1 MVELQCWWIKEG
13 HLTSSAWTCAKY
25 MTLFCTTSWLPNWRK
40 MDLRNGPLNEL
51 RNWLDGYTKSCGQ
64 RLSVQVEVSDEWRS
78 QGSVLGPVLLIIFV
92 GDMDSGIE
100 CTLSKFAD
108 DTKLRGSVCLPEGRK
123 VLQKDLDRLDNWA
136 KANHLGFTKT
146 SCQVLHF
153 GHSNSLQEVGT
164 RCS

>member
-78 QGSVLGPVLLIIFV
+78 QGSVLGAVLLIIFV
-92 GDMDSGIE
+92 GEMVSGIE

-108 DTKLRGSVCLPEGRK
+108 DTKRWSAVNTPERWYAIQRD
-123 VLQKDLDRLDNWA
+123 VDRLEQWVQVNIMRSN
-136 KANHLGFTKT
+136 KSRYRGLHLG
-146 SCQVLHF
+146 
-153 GHSNSLQEVGT
+153 
-164 RCS
+164 